1 MPQVSRENIDP
12 SQMSYLDGSLGYALH
27 RAQLAV
33 FDGILQC
40 FAESEVTAAEFLV
53 LVVVAENPG
62 INQADLA
69 KSLEVE
75 RPRIVPTLN
84 SLEKRGLAKRTQVVE
99 DARVRQI
106 HLTKS
111 GLQLVKI
118 LQKRARDHQK
128 KVMSRLDET
137 EAKVIL
143 SCLWK
148 LAGRDCPGEERIR
161 RNGAHV
167 RGV

>member
-1 MPQVSRENIDP
+1 
-12 SQMSYLDGSLGYALH
+12 
-27 RAQLAV
+27 
-33 FDGILQC
+33 
-40 FAESEVTAAEFLV
+40 
-53 LVVVAENPG
+53 
-62 INQADLA
+62 
-69 KSLEVE
+69 
-75 RPRIVPTLN
+75 
-84 SLEKRGLAKRTQVVE
+84 
-99 DARVRQI
+99 
-106 HLTKS
+106 
-111 GLQLVKI
+111 VKI

>member
-1 MPQVSRENIDP
+1 MSIVSRKHIEP
-12 SQMSYLDGSLGYALH
+12 AEMSYLDGSLGYALH

-33 FDGILQC
+33 FEGILQC

-84 SLEKRGLAKRTQVVE
+84 SLEKRGLAKRTQVAE

-106 HLTKS
+106 HLTKT
-111 GLQLVKI
+111 GNQLVKV
-118 LQKRARDHQK
+118 LQRRARDHQK
-128 KVMSRLDET
+128 KIMARLDET
-137 EAKVIL
+137 EARVVL

-148 LAGRDCPGEERIR
+148 LAGRDSPAEERIR
-161 RNGAHV
+161 RNGAHLN
-167 RGV
+167 GV

>member
-1 MPQVSRENIDP
+1 MPILSREHIEP
-12 SQMSYLDGSLGYALH
+12 AEMSYLDGSLGYALH

-33 FDGILQC
+33 FEGILQC

-84 SLEKRGLAKRTQVVE
+84 SLEKRGLAKRTQVAE

-111 GLQLVKI
+111 GHQLVKV
-118 LQKRARDHQK
+118 LQRRARDHQK
-128 KVMSRLDET
+128 RIMARLDAT

-148 LAGRDCPGEERIR
+148 LAGRECPAEERIR